1 MKKTIKQIKELI
13 PNSEDS
19 YTLEIELWRDQKLI
33 SGLIYTFD
41 DKGRKK
47 YLVSD
52 KAKSLNK
59 LVKRLYKRLKNA
71 K

>member
-33 SGLIYTFD
+33 SGLMYTFD

-52 KAKSLNK
+52 NAKSLNK